1 MSATYHGFKSPEPT
15 SNLFMRS
22 WTYSSRQAVR
32 PRGIILRNKNK
43 FKKIEQWQIYDR
55 IAGTDPYSNI
65 EKEFIPNER
74 YDWTLLTEIELFRK
88 AVKGCR
94 RVLDIG
100 CGTGHPSLHIAKDVG
115 SITGI
120 DRSERM
126 IKIARS
132 RLSKSEV
139 KNIVFEVGN
148 AEALKFSNSSFDAVI
163 LCGSLAT
170 FSDKKKALQEIK
182 RVLKKNGKVACIE
195 ANWIFQS
202 AQERHFKGEG
212 NFALTER
219 GLIKY
224 RYVKRSLHP
233 HKETDYRCLIDQKS
247 PLGKKLLSDRHFL
260 KGKTLKTEMTIEEV
274 EPYCT
279 EIEYDEEEKF
289 DAGTLAR
296 LFAEN
301 GFKDL
306 IIGGYGIIYDL
317 LSDAKLVK
325 QMSSYMRQL
334 TKAEAAMP
342 SFLNPLKTEMLFLT
356 CRT

>member
-1 MSATYHGFKSPEPT
+1 
-15 SNLFMRS
+15 
-22 WTYSSRQAVR
+22 
-32 PRGIILRNKNK
+32 LRDKNK
-43 FKKIEQWQIYDR
+43 YKKIEQWQIYDR
-55 IAGTDPYSNI
+55 LAGTDPYSDI
-65 EKEFIPNER
+65 EKEFAPTER

-94 RVLDIG
+94 RVLDVG
-100 CGTGHPSLHIAKDVG
+100 CGTGHPSLYIAKDVG
-115 SITGI
+115 SIIGI

-132 RLSKSEV
+132 RLSRTDV
-139 KNIVFEVGN
+139 NNIVFEVGN
-148 AEALKFSNSSFDAVI
+148 AEALEFFDSSFDAVI

-182 RVLKKNGKVACIE
+182 RVLKKNGKVACME
-195 ANWIFQS
+195 ANWIFQL
-202 AQERHFKGEG
+202 AKERHFKGEG
-212 NFALTER
+212 SFTLTKK

-233 HKETDYRCLIDQKS
+233 HKETDYRCLIDQRS
-247 PLGKKLLSDRHFL
+247 TLGKKLLSDQHFL
-260 KGKTLKTEMTIEEV
+260 KDKTLKTKMAIEDV

-279 EIEYDEEEKF
+279 QIEYDEEEKF
-289 DAGTLAR
+289 DAETLAR

-306 IIGGYGIIYDL
+306 IISGYGITYDL
-317 LSDAKLVK
+317 LSEAKLVR
-325 QMSSYMRQL
+325 QMSSYMNQL
-334 TKAEAAMP
+334 AKAEAAMS

>member
-1 MSATYHGFKSPEPT
+1 MGPNPPPYT
-15 SNLFMRS
+15 SNLFMS
-22 WTYSSRQAVR
+22 LWIYSSRQTVR
-32 PRGIILRNKNK
+32 LRGVILRDKNK
-43 FKKIEQWQIYDR
+43 YKKIEQWQIYDR
-55 IAGTDPYSNI
+55 IAGTEPYSNI
-65 EKEFIPNER
+65 DKEFLPNER
-74 YDWTLLTEIELFRK
+74 YDWTLLTEIELFRN
-88 AVKGCR
+88 AVKGCQ

-100 CGTGHPSLHIAKDVG
+100 CGTGHPSLYIAKDVG

-126 IKIARS
+126 IKIARN
-132 RLSKSEV
+132 RLSRSDAN
-139 KNIVFEVGN
+139 NIVFEAGN
-148 AEALKFSNSSFDAVI
+148 VEALKFSDSSFDAVI

-182 RVLKKNGKVACIE
+182 RVLEKNGKVACIE
-195 ANWIFQS
+195 ANWLFQS

-224 RYVKRSLHP
+224 RFVKRSLHP

-247 PLGKKLLSDRHFL
+247 ALGKKLLSDQHFL
-260 KGKTLKTEMTIEEV
+260 KDKTLKTEMTVEEV

-289 DAGTLAR
+289 DAENLAC
-296 LFAEN
+296 LFSEN
-301 GFKDL
+301 GFKD
-306 IIGGYGIIYDL
+306 INIGGYGVIYDL

-325 QMSSYMRQL
+325 QMSPYMKQL
-334 TKAEAAMP
+334 TKAEAAMS

-356 CRT
+356 CRI

>member
-1 MSATYHGFKSPEPT
+1 
-15 SNLFMRS
+15 MRD
-22 WTYSSRQAVR
+22 
-32 PRGIILRNKNK
+32 KNK
-43 FKKIEQWQIYDR
+43 YKKIEQWQIYDR

-65 EKEFIPNER
+65 EKEFIPAER
-74 YDWTLLTEIELFRK
+74 YDWTLLTEIELFRN

-100 CGTGHPSLHIAKDVG
+100 CGTGHPSLNIAKDVE

-132 RLSKSEV
+132 RLSRSEAN
-139 KNIVFEVGN
+139 NIIFEVGN
-148 AEALKFSNSSFDAVI
+148 VEALRFSDSSFDAVI

-182 RVLKKNGKVACIE
+182 RVLEKNGKVACIE
-195 ANWIFQS
+195 ANWLFQS

-212 NFALTER
+212 NFTLTEK
-219 GLIKY
+219 GLIKH
-224 RYVKRSLHP
+224 RYVQRSLHP
-233 HKETDYRCLIDQKS
+233 HKETDYRCFIDQKS
-247 PLGKKLLSDRHFL
+247 VLGKELLSSRHFL
-260 KGKTLKTEMTIEEV
+260 KDKTLQTEMTIEEV

-289 DAGTLAR
+289 DAETLAR

-301 GFKDL
+301 GFKAL

-317 LSDAKLVK
+317 LSDAKLIK
-325 QMSSYMRQL
+325 QMSSYMKQL
-334 TKAEAAMP
+334 TKTEATMS

>member
-1 MSATYHGFKSPEPT
+1 
-15 SNLFMRS
+15 
-22 WTYSSRQAVR
+22 
-32 PRGIILRNKNK
+32 LRNKNK
-43 FKKIEQWQIYDR
+43 YRKIEQWQIYDR

-65 EKEFIPNER
+65 EKEFLPNER
-74 YDWTLLTEIELFRK
+74 YDWTLLTEIELFRN

-100 CGTGHPSLHIAKDVG
+100 CGTGHPSLYIAKDVE

-126 IKIARS
+126 IRIARS
-132 RLSKSEV
+132 RLRRSEAN
-139 KNIVFEVGN
+139 NIVFEVGN
-148 AEALKFSNSSFDAVI
+148 VEALRFSNNSFDAVI

-170 FSDKKKALQEIK
+170 FSDKKEALQEIK
-182 RVLKKNGKVACIE
+182 RVLEKNGKVACIE
-195 ANWIFQS
+195 ANWLFQS

-212 NFALTER
+212 NFTLTEK

-224 RYVKRSLHP
+224 RYVRRSLHP
-233 HKETDYRCLIDQKS
+233 HKETDYRCFIDQKS
-247 PLGKKLLSDRHFL
+247 VLGKKLLSSQHFL
-260 KGKTLKTEMTIEEV
+260 KDKTSQTEMTIEEV

-289 DAGTLAR
+289 DAETIAR

-306 IIGGYGIIYDL
+306 VIGGYGIIYDL
-317 LSDAKLVK
+317 LSDAKLIK
-325 QMSSYMRQL
+325 QMSSYMKQL
-334 TKAEAAMP
+334 TKTEAAMS